1 MGVDL
6 VYITG
11 RYGSELWV
19 FYATTNN
26 IPVILWRSVLLET
39 TDLPKVSD
47 QLYHIRLYRVH
58 LGGNLVTMADQIRD
72 LWVRWFGLWYLTPFS
87 TIFQLYCGGQF
98 YWWRKPEF
106 SEKTTDLSQVTDK
119 LYHLMCIYKYRKSTI
134 ASLHTESFI

>member
-19 FYATTNN
+19 FYATINN

-58 LGGNLVTMADQIRD
+58 LGDNLVTMADQIRHLLVWFMVFNAIFNNISVI
-72 LWVRWFGLWYLTPFS
+72 LWRSVLLVEETGVFGENHCS
-87 TIFQLYCGGQF
+87 
-98 YWWRKPEF
+98 
-106 SEKTTDLSQVTDK
+106 V
-119 LYHLMCIYKYRKSTI
+119 
-134 ASLHTESFI
+134 ASH